1 MMKDRTYPRRGLHGE
16 LVHDIGLR
24 IVRGELPPGASVP
37 AELDTAEP
45 TVSRTVVREATKV
58 LAAKGLVVARPK
70 TGTQVRERRYWNLM
84 DPDVLAWRIE
94 AEPGD
99 GLFVHVFELRRL
111 LEPAAAALAATRA
124 SEAEVE
130 ELADAYAQMAAN
142 AGGDPDAYIAADLR
156 FHAIVLEACHNELLA
171 HLGST
176 LRAVF
181 RASFT
186 RTHGGA
192 FETLPMH
199 EAVLTAIRSGD
210 GAQAEA
216 AMRELI
222 DRSATLLDEAE
233 QATAV

>member
-24 IVRGELPPGASVP
+24 IVRGDLPPGSSIA
-37 AELDTAEP
+37 AEIDTTSE
-45 TVSRTVVREATKV
+45 VSRTVVREAIKV

-70 TGTQVRERRYWNLM
+70 TGTQVRERRYWNLI
-84 DPDVLAWRIE
+84 DPDVLSWRIE

-124 SEAEVE
+124 SETEVE
-130 ELADAYAQMAAN
+130 QLAAAYGEMEAN
-142 AGGDPDAYIAADLR
+142 AVDDPAAYIAADLR
-156 FHAIVLEACHNELLA
+156 FHSIVLEACHNELLA

-186 RTHGGA
+186 RTHSGA
-192 FETLPMH
+192 VKTLPRH
-199 EAVLTAIRSGD
+199 EAVLAAIRAGD
-210 GAQAEA
+210 SARAEA
-216 AMRELI
+216 AMRDLIEL
-222 DRSATLLDEAE
+222 SATILDDAE

>member
-24 IVRGELPPGASVP
+24 IVRGELPPGSSIA
-37 AELDTAEP
+37 AEIDTTAD
-45 TVSRTVVREATKV
+45 VSRTVVREAIKV

-70 TGTQVRERRYWNLM
+70 TGTQVRERRYWNLI
-84 DPDVLAWRIE
+84 DPDVLAWRLE

-111 LEPAAAALAATRA
+111 LEPAAAALAASRA
-124 SEAEVE
+124 TEAEVE
-130 ELADAYAQMAAN
+130 QLAAAYAQMEATVAD
-142 AGGDPDAYIAADLR
+142 DPDAYIAADLR
-156 FHAIVLEACHNELLA
+156 FHSIVLEACHNELLA

-186 RTHGGA
+186 RTHGLA
-192 FETLPMH
+192 AETLPMH
-199 EAVLTAIRSGD
+199 GSVLAAIQSGD
-210 GAQAEA
+210 GPQAEA
-216 AMRELI
+216 AMRALL
-222 DRSATLLDEAE
+222 DRSATLLDGAE
-233 QATAV
+233 QSTAA

>member
-16 LVHDIGLR
+16 LVHDIGVR
-24 IVRGELPPGASVP
+24 IVRGELSPGTSIAT
-37 AELDTAEP
+37 EIDTTAD
-45 TVSRTVVREATKV
+45 VSRTVVREAIKV

-99 GLFVHVFELRRL
+99 GLLVHVFELRRL

-124 SEAEVE
+124 SETEVE
-130 ELADAYAQMAAN
+130 QLAAAFEEMAA
-142 AGGDPDAYIAADLR
+142 AVRDDPEAYIGADLR

-192 FETLPMH
+192 VKTLPMH
-199 EAVLTAIRSGD
+199 EAVLAAIRAEDS
-210 GAQAEA
+210 ARAEA
-216 AMRELI
+216 AMRDLIEL
-222 DRSATLLDEAE
+222 SATILDDSE

>member
-16 LVHDIGLR
+16 LVHEIGLR
-24 IVRGELPPGASVP
+24 IVRGELPPGSSIP
-37 AELDTAEP
+37 AEGDTAEP
-45 TVSRTVVREATKV
+45 AVSRTVVREAIKV

-94 AEPGD
+94 TEPGD

-124 SEAEVE
+124 SETEVE
-130 ELADAYAQMAAN
+130 QLAAAYAEMEAN
-142 AGGDPDAYIAADLR
+142 ARDDPDAYIAADLR

-192 FETLPMH
+192 VKTLPVH
-199 EAVLTAIRSGD
+199 ESVLAAIRSGD
-210 GAQAEA
+210 GAQAET